1 MKRIISLILCLS
13 IIFGF
18 SSTGFSSVESETVS
32 AEYRETADGITATE
46 FAQKLNSLFEY
57 SESLSFANEKGEF
70 ATARL
75 IVKSASEIDTA
86 NTVSVVSG
94 FDDLWVLQY
103 ATPED
108 AENAY
113 NSFKNRDGIE
123 FVEADKKVNALSSVE
138 SMHVPYEQSE
148 DDRLSW
154 GPSYIGIDVLN
165 DKLVEQDFTLQN
177 ITVAIVDTGVDH
189 THEFLK
195 DRVVPTRINTS
206 GEGERNSSMD
216 DNGHGTQIAGVI
228 VDSTPENVTVRA
240 YKALDRYGN
249 GTLVS
254 VAAAIN
260 CAVKDGVDV
269 INISLGFY
277 EESEVLKSAI
287 HNAYL
292 NDIFI
297 VAAAGNDK
305 TDTPYYPSSYNEV
318 VRVAAVNERGVV
330 ANFSN
335 YTDIDISAPGVTI
348 RTTTLNNGYQN
359 VSGTSI
365 ASPFVASVAAM
376 ILSVSP
382 DATPEDLTNIIKD
395 NAVDVM
401 QNDALDYYGAGI
413 LYSPEAHENYTS
425 FAKTTT
431 PVFSHGT
438 AIYREKFE
446 LTIGCDTP
454 GAVIYYT
461 TDRTIP
467 FKRNP
472 NAKIYDG
479 TPILID
485 ETTNILASAYSDGAY
500 RSSIASFSAIYAP
513 YVTPDDVTVSTDGLI
528 TSYSGTAKSISI
540 PSEINGI
547 VIKGIGDGV
556 FDGKGMKEV
565 MLHQSATTIGNNA
578 LANNPDLK
586 SVIGLGITTV
596 GDNAFYGCKKL
607 KNIIL
612 GELTTIGQYSFY
624 QVCKDE
630 FEINEVSFSLN
641 LTNLRKIPEG
651 AFMGSAISEVESE
664 YISTIGA
671 DAFTECNA
679 LVNVSIN
686 YLYSMPAG
694 AFKGCKSLAEVV
706 ISGLSILPVGAFST
720 CENLEH
726 VHMNDVTFVNSN
738 AFENCVALNLVE
750 LQKAEIVF
758 SNAFSGCDSL
768 IYLELPSMNS
778 FEPSLEAL
786 GTIPKFPKNLLLFSA
801 PSLEKT
807 VKYMFSGCPDIVLVS
822 LPSVTEMAPKTFSG
836 CNDIIILDV
845 SSVENIPS
853 DAFDNSTAQF
863 IYATNLVSTES
874 LPDNSGILLTNKFVE
889 STATPT
895 NFTVYGTPGTYIERY
910 SKYKGYSFIPIPFIY
925 SEIPEYITENSEM
938 VTVRAIG
945 FNLEYQWFSN
955 TVRSTEGGTP
965 IEGAT
970 TESYTF
976 TENDNAPFYYCRITQ
991 NDIDKETVVYTEVI
1005 VKDTTPADYSEYNK
1019 AVEQAL
1025 ALDKT
1030 QYVNYEILEQALAVD
1045 VQNRYSCEQEYV
1057 DAQTQAI
1064 LDTIQNLERVK
1075 ITAVRLVAVTYNL
1088 RLFEIAKI
1096 IPVITPA
1103 DFTDYNGIEWH
1114 CDNEDVLRVST
1125 NGYVSCVG
1133 EGSATVTAE
1142 ITNPDGSVVTG
1153 TITFTC
1159 ELNPF
1164 ERIIAFLFGW
1174 AIVLYYR
1181 INEIIFAGIP
1191 T

>member
-1 MKRIISLILCLS
+1 MKRIISIILCLS

-18 SSTGFSSVESETVS
+18 SANGFSAVETVS
-32 AEYRETADGITATE
+32 SSVNTNKTDDTITATE
-46 FAQKLNSLFEY
+46 FALKLNSLIEY
-57 SESLSFANEKGEF
+57 SESLSFTNEKGEF
-70 ATARL
+70 ETARL
-75 IVKSASEIDTA
+75 VVKSSSEINTD
-86 NTVSVVSG
+86 NTVSVVNG

-103 ATPED
+103 ASPED
-108 AENAY
+108 AETAY
-113 NSFKNRDGIE
+113 NSFKTKDNIE
-123 FVEADKKVNALSSVE
+123 FVEVDKKVSAISSAE
-138 SMHVPYEQSE
+138 SMHIPYEQSL

-154 GPSYIGIDVLN
+154 GPSYIGIDVMN
-165 DKLVEQDFTLQN
+165 DKFIEQNLTLQN
-177 ITVAIVDTGVDH
+177 VTVAVVDTGVDH

-195 DRVVPTRINTS
+195 DRVVPTRINTC

-228 VDSTPENVTVRA
+228 VDSTPDNVTVRA

-287 HNAYL
+287 HNAYV

-297 VAAAGNDK
+297 VASAGNDK
-305 TDTPYYPSSYNEV
+305 TDAPYYPSSYNEV
-318 VRVAAVNERGVV
+318 VRVGAVNERGIV

-335 YTDIDISAPGVTI
+335 YTDIDISAPGVSVY
-348 RTTTLNNGYQN
+348 TTTLNNGYQN

-382 DATPEDLTNIIKD
+382 EATPEDLTNIITD

-401 QNDALDYYGAGI
+401 ENDSSIYYGAGI
-413 LYSPEAHENYTS
+413 LYSPEAHENYTNYT
-425 FAKTTT
+425 KTAT
-431 PVFSHGT
+431 PVFSHAT
-438 AIYREKFE
+438 AIYRETFE
-446 LTIGCDTP
+446 LTITCDTP
-454 GAVIYYT
+454 DAVIYYT

-479 TPILID
+479 TPIVID
-485 ETTNILASAYSDGAY
+485 KTTNILASAYSDGAY
-500 RSSIASFSAIYAP
+500 RSSIADFSAIVAP
-513 YVTPDDVTVSTDGLI
+513 YVTADEVTVSPDGFI
-528 TSYSGTAKSISI
+528 TSYTGTSRSISI
-540 PSEINGI
+540 PESINGI
-547 VIKGIGDGV
+547 AIKGIGDGV
-556 FDGKGMKEV
+556 FDGKDMKEV
-565 MLHQSATTIGNNA
+565 MLHSSASVIGKNA
-578 LANNPDLK
+578 FANNPELK

-596 GDNAFYGCKKL
+596 GDNAFYGCRKL

-612 GELTTIGQYSFY
+612 GELTSIGKYSFC
-624 QVCKDE
+624 QAGKDE
-630 FEINEVSFSLN
+630 FEINEISFSLN
-641 LTNLRKIPEG
+641 LNGITEIPEG
-651 AFMGSAISEVESE
+651 AFMGSAVSEIESE
-664 YISTIGA
+664 YIGTIGA
-671 DAFTECNA
+671 NAFTECNA

-686 YLYSMPAG
+686 YLFSMPAG
-694 AFKGCKSLAEVV
+694 AFKGCKSLAEVN
-706 ISGLSILPVGAFST
+706 IGGLSILPVGAFST

-750 LQKAEIVF
+750 LNKAEIVF
-758 SNAFSGCDSL
+758 SNAFNGCNSL
-768 IYLELPSMNS
+768 ITLDLPSMNS

-786 GTIPKFPKNLLLFSA
+786 GTIPKLPKNLLAFNA
-801 PSLEKT
+801 PKLEKT
-807 VKYMFSGCPDIVLVS
+807 VKYMFSSCPDIILIL
-822 LPSVTEMAPKTFSG
+822 LPSVTELAPKTFSG
-836 CNDIIILDV
+836 CQYMIILDLSAV
-845 SSVENIPS
+845 ESVQANAFENS
-853 DAFDNSTAQF
+853 AALF

-889 STATPT
+889 STATPE
-895 NFTVYGTPGTYIERY
+895 NLTVYGTPGTYIERY
-910 SKYKGYSFIPIPFIY
+910 CEYKGYEFISIPFIF
-925 SEIPEYITENSEM
+925 SDMPEYITENSEM
-938 VTVRAIG
+938 VTVRAVG
-945 FNLEYQWFSN
+945 FNLEYQWYSN

-970 TESYTF
+970 NESYTF
-976 TENDNAPFYYCRITQ
+976 TDNDNAPFYYCKITQ
-991 NDIDKETVVYTEVI
+991 SDIDKETVVYTDII
-1005 VKDTTPADYSEYNK
+1005 VKDTTPADYTEYNK

-1025 ALDKT
+1025 AIDKT
-1030 QYVNYEILEQALAVD
+1030 QYINFEILEQALEVD

-1057 DAQTQAI
+1057 DAQTQSI
-1064 LDTIQNLERVK
+1064 LDAIENLERIK
-1075 ITAVRLVAVTYNL
+1075 ITAITLVAVTYNL

-1096 IPVITPA
+1096 IPVLTPG
-1103 DFTDYNGIEWH
+1103 DFTDYSGIVWH
-1114 CDNEDVLRVST
+1114 CDNEDVIRVSES
-1125 NGYVSCVG
+1125 GYVSCIG
-1133 EGSATVTAE
+1133 NGTATVTAE

-1159 ELNPF
+1159 NLNPF
-1164 ERIIAFLFGW
+1164 EKIIAFCFNW
-1174 AIVLYYR
+1174 FIILYYR
-1181 INEIIFAGIP
+1181 INEIIL